1 MFCCGNK
8 KVHLYSY
15 ELRAKLWF
23 SWFLQIAATHE
34 RVTKLE
40 QDKEHW
46 MLESQLLQVKYE
58 KEVKVC
64 ALSIISQRQIPSPV
78 NQVAWA

>member
-1 MFCCGNK
+1 M
-8 KVHLYSY
+8 
-15 ELRAKLWF
+15 F

-64 ALSIISQRQIPSPV
+64 ALSIISQRQIPPPV
-78 NQVAWA
+78 GQVAPVLTDSDSEHIT

>member
-1 MFCCGNK
+1 MFWCGIK
-8 KVHLYSY
+8 RSIYVA

-78 NQVAWA
+78 DQVAWA